1 MPDEPRTFGAYISEV
16 RKEKGLSQKQLAELV
31 EREEGGSIS
40 PQYLNDIEHDRRS
53 PSSDHIIQQFARIL
67 KVSANYLYYLA
78 GRMPAELR
86 DANMR
91 PHQVDDL
98 VATAFRRTSPP
109 KRKG

>member
-1 MPDEPRTFGAYISEV
+1 MANEIQTFGKYISEV
-16 RKEKGLSQKQLAELV
+16 RKRDGMLQKQLAELI

-53 PSSDHIIQQFARIL
+53 PSSDHMIQQFAQVL

-78 GRMPAELR
+78 GRMPAEVR
-86 DANMR
+86 QANM
-91 PHQVDDL
+91 PPNKVDEW
-98 VATAFRRTSPP
+98 VSAFRRTNRP